1 MKNTQPVITL
11 IAGLILCCTVNAEPL
26 SITGS
31 DTIDTILTA
40 QKGKRVTIKLKA
52 GDDLTGIVGEVNK
65 EIVQLRELTG
75 KEYYDAVIVLKGIEA
90 VIIRTHE

>member
-1 MKNTQPVITL
+1 MKKTIAIITL
-11 IAGLILCCTVNAEPL
+11 VAGLILSCIVNAEPL
-26 SITGS
+26 SITVN
-31 DTIDTILTA
+31 DTIDTILSA

-52 GDDLTGIVGEVNK
+52 GDDLTGIVGEVNQ

-75 KEYYDAVIVLKGIEA
+75 KEYYDAVVVLQGIEA

>member
-1 MKNTQPVITL
+1 MKKVTFITML
-11 IAGLILCCTVNAEPL
+11 TCLILSCTVYAEPL
-26 SITGS
+26 AITGN

-65 EIVQLRELTG
+65 EVVQLRELTG
-75 KEYYDAVIVLKGIEA
+75 KEYYDAVVVLQGIAA

>member
-1 MKNTQPVITL
+1 MKNTKAIIIL
-11 IAGLILCCTVNAEPL
+11 IAGLILSCTVNAETL

-31 DTIDTILTA
+31 DTIDTILSA

-75 KEYYDAVIVLKGIEA
+75 KEYYDAVVVLKGIEA

>member
-1 MKNTQPVITL
+1 MKKTAAIILT
-11 IAGLILCCTVNAEPL
+11 GCLILTCTAYAEPL
-26 SITGS
+26 AITGD
-31 DTIDTILTA
+31 DTIDTVLTA

-65 EIVQLRELTG
+65 EVVQLRELTG
-75 KEYYDAVIVLKGIEA
+75 KEYYDAVVVLKGIEA

>member
-1 MKNTQPVITL
+1 MKKATVITL
-11 IAGLILCCTVNAEPL
+11 ITCLILSCGAYAEPL
-26 SITGS
+26 AITGS

-40 QKGKRVTIKLKA
+40 QKGKA

-65 EIVQLRELTG
+65 EVVQLRELTG
-75 KEYYDAVIVLKGIEA
+75 KEYYDAVVVLKGIEA

>member
-1 MKNTQPVITL
+1 MKKATVITL
-11 IAGLILCCTVNAEPL
+11 ITCLILSCGAYAEPL
-26 SITGS
+26 AITGS

-65 EIVQLRELTG
+65 EVVQLRELTG
-75 KEYYDAVIVLKGIEA
+75 KEYYDAVVVLKGIEA